1 MLSKEDNELITNTNR
16 NRSPSQK
23 ILARLDIY
31 RVRSSHG
38 YALAFT
44 TSDLGSHPA

>member
-1 MLSKEDNELITNTNR
+1 MGVYPER